1 MSTINIQQKRFLGSL
16 SLLLLF
22 VSSSLELTGFEPP
35 PELSTDVSY
44 VRFDTTP
51 VNYEALKSS
60 ERFLLPSDT
69 ANKWRLD
76 VELLNWNI
84 KRSDLDFA
92 GSSDQTALAIGHG
105 TIHQI
110 QFDENQGFRG
120 LLAFKTKSDWELGV
134 RYTSYGNDSFSSLDV
149 NDLDGTTIF
158 STRSHSKVNEEAETA
173 VGYASFYMNSFDF
186 EARKQIVHSDNS
198 TFEVFG
204 GLRWGEFDQVLQ
216 VEYDGHDF
224 NQGEIDNKVNSNA
237 FGLFLGGAGS
247 WNLGQSGYYA
257 SFEGNAALLT
267 ADKTVSILETEL
279 GASDVDVIVDVKNEY
294 DHLLPTAA
302 FRLGAGYRTD
312 KLDICLSYEITGIFN
327 LADRLVYQDDIHES
341 IFSHSISDVT
351 LEGLTF
357 RLQYRF

>member
-22 VSSSLELTGFEPP
+22 VSSSMELTGFEPL
-35 PELSTDVSY
+35 PEVSPDVSY

-51 VNYEALKSS
+51 VNYEALEGS

-69 ANKWRLD
+69 ANNWRLN
-76 VELLNWNI
+76 VEVLNWNI

-92 GSSDQTALAIGHG
+92 GSSDQTTLAIGRG

-158 STRSHSKVNEEAETA
+158 STRSHSKVNEEAETV

-204 GLRWGEFDQVLQ
+204 GLRWGEFEQVLQ

-237 FGLFLGGAGS
+237 FGLYLGGAGS
-247 WNLGQSGYYA
+247 
-257 SFEGNAALLT
+257 
-267 ADKTVSILETEL
+267 
-279 GASDVDVIVDVKNEY
+279 
-294 DHLLPTAA
+294 
-302 FRLGAGYRTD
+302 
-312 KLDICLSYEITGIFN
+312 
-327 LADRLVYQDDIHES
+327 
-341 IFSHSISDVT
+341 
-351 LEGLTF
+351 
-357 RLQYRF
+357 